1 MNYNHKRK
9 YKNLTVVLMVLLILT
24 YIVVLGSLSIGRHN
38 AFASGFDLGNMDSTV
53 WNTIQGRI
61 FMLSQDGK
69 MISRFS
75 VHADL
80 ILILLSPLYFL
91 WNNVRMLILSESVFL
106 AIGAIPVYLLSTK
119 ILKNKLLSLSIV
131 ILYLLNPGMQWTDI
145 YDFHGVSLAIPFLLF
160 SFYFAYI
167 KKWKWYAVFIFLALI
182 TKEQISL
189 TVALFGLFIALVF
202 KEKKV
207 GLITFMAGIL
217 WFLLMVFVVMP
228 RFSPEGKHWALSWYQ
243 FIDTTGIPKSL
254 PTLKILLENFLFS
267 PDAIG
272 YYISLLK
279 PFAFLPL
286 AGLPWLVLALPELTV
301 NMLSSHGQ
309 MRSIVFHYDSV
320 ITPWLV
326 IATIFG
332 LFYLQ
337 ELFKKI
343 QRTNKYSQYL
353 VYGITLMVL
362 LFALRFNYHYSPLP
376 TTPSCWCFMYQPT
389 KEDKEFEAL
398 LQKIPQDASITA
410 SPEIRPHTT
419 HREKAFTL
427 PVATASAD
435 FIALIDQNRMV
446 GNYDPKDFELRLRDQ
461 LKTSKDYALVKH
473 TGHFYLYKRAD
484 YKYEF

>member
-1 MNYNHKRK
+1 MIFLKKHWDK
-9 YKNLTVVLMVLLILT
+9 LILFFLILT
-24 YIVVLGSLSIGRHN
+24 YTIVLGSLSIARHN

-53 WNTIQGRI
+53 WNTLQGRI

-91 WNNVRMLILSESVFL
+91 WNNVRMLILSESIFL
-106 AIGAIPVYLLSTK
+106 VIGAIPIYLLSTK
-119 ILKNKLLSLSIV
+119 ILKNKLLSIAIV
-131 ILYLLNPGMQWTDI
+131 VLYLLNPGMQWTDI
-145 YDFHGVSLAIPFLLF
+145 YDFHGVSLVIPFLLF
-160 SFYFAYI
+160 SFYFAYT
-167 KKWKWYAVFIFLALI
+167 KKWKWYVIFIFLALI

-207 GLITFMAGIL
+207 GLLTFITGVL
-217 WFLLMVFVVMP
+217 WFILMVFVVMP
-228 RFSPEGKHWALSWYQ
+228 HFSPEGKHWALSWYQ
-243 FIDTTGIPKSL
+243 FTDTSGVPKSL
-254 PTLKILLENFLFS
+254 PTFKILLDKFLLA
-267 PDAIG
+267 PDAIR

-286 AGLPWLVLALPELTV
+286 VGLPWLVLALPELAV
-301 NMLSSHGQ
+301 NMLSFHGQ
-309 MRSIVFHYDSV
+309 MRSIVFHYDSG

-337 ELFKKI
+337 KIFGKI
-343 QRTNKYSQYL
+343 QFTKKHSQYL
-353 VYGITLMVL
+353 IYGTTLVVL

-398 LQKIPQDASITA
+398 LQRIPQDALITA
-410 SPEIRPHTT
+410 SPEIRPHIT
-419 HREKAFTL
+419 HREKAYTL
-427 PVATASAD
+427 PVATTSAD

-446 GNYDPKDFELRLRDQ
+446 GNYNPKDFELILRDQ
-461 LKTSKDYALVKH
+461 LKTSKDYTLIKH
-473 TGHFYLYKRAD
+473 IGHFYLYKRID
-484 YKYEF
+484 YKYQL

>member
-1 MNYNHKRK
+1 MK
-9 YKNLTVVLMVLLILT
+9 YWDKIILVLLILT
-24 YIVVLGSLSIGRHN
+24 YIVTLGTLSILRHN

-53 WNTIQGRI
+53 WNTLQGRI

-75 VHADL
+75 IHADL

-91 WNNVRMLILSESVFL
+91 WNNVRMLVLSESIFL

-119 ILKNKLLSLSIV
+119 ILRNKLLSLSIV
-131 ILYLLNPGMQWTDI
+131 FLYLLNPGIQWTDI

-160 SFYFAYI
+160 SFYFAYT
-167 KKWKWYAVFIFLALI
+167 KKWKWYAIFIFLVLL
-182 TKEQISL
+182 TKEQIPL
-189 TVALFGLFIALVF
+189 TVALLGLFIALVF

-207 GLITFMAGIL
+207 GLLTFTTGIL
-217 WFLLMVFVVMP
+217 WFLLMVFLVMP
-228 RFSPEGKHWALSWYQ
+228 RFSPEGKHWALTWYQ
-243 FIDTTGIPKSL
+243 FTDASGISKSL
-254 PTLKILLENFLFS
+254 PTPKILLDKFLFA
-267 PDAIG
+267 PDTIP

-286 AGLPWLVLALPELTV
+286 VGFPWLIIGLPELTV

-309 MRSIVFHYDSV
+309 MRSIIFHYDSG

-337 ELFKKI
+337 KLFRKI
-343 QRTNKYSQYL
+343 RYTKKYSQYI
-353 VYGITLMVL
+353 VYGITLLVL
-362 LFALRFNYHYSPLP
+362 LFAVRFNYHYSPLP

-389 KEDKEFEAL
+389 KEDKEFEAI
-398 LQKIPQDASITA
+398 LQKIPQRASITA

-419 HREKAFTL
+419 HREKAYTL
-427 PVATASAD
+427 PVATTSAD

-461 LKTSKDYALVKH
+461 LKTSKDYTLVKH
-473 TGHFYLYKRAD
+473 IGHFYLYKRTD
-484 YKYEF
+484 YKYQF

>member
-1 MNYNHKRK
+1 MRLLIK
-9 YKNLTVVLMVLLILT
+9 YWDKILLSLFILT
-24 YIVVLGSLSIGRHN
+24 YIVTLGTISILRHN

-91 WNNVRMLILSESVFL
+91 WSNVQMLIFSESIFL

-119 ILKNKLLSLSIV
+119 ILKNKILSFAIV
-131 ILYLLNPGMQWTDI
+131 VLYLLNPGMQWTDI

-160 SFYFAYI
+160 SFYFTYT
-167 KKWKWYAVFIFLALI
+167 KKWKWYAIFIFLALI

-189 TVALFGLFIALVF
+189 SIALFGIFIAFVF
-202 KEKKV
+202 KERRV
-207 GLITFMAGIL
+207 GLLTFITGIL

-228 RFSPEGKHWALSWYQ
+228 YFSPEGKHWALSWYQ
-243 FIDTTGIPKSL
+243 FTDASGIPKSI
-254 PTLKILLENFLFS
+254 PTLKVLLDKFLFA
-267 PDAIG
+267 PDAIE
-272 YYISLLK
+272 YYLNLLK

-286 AGLPWLVLALPELTV
+286 VGSPWLILALPELAV

-309 MRSIVFHYDSV
+309 MRSIVFHYDSG
-320 ITPWLV
+320 ITPWFT

-337 ELFKKI
+337 KLFQKI
-343 QRTNKYSQYL
+343 RYTKKYSQYFI
-353 VYGITLMVL
+353 YGITTLVL

-376 TTPSCWCFMYQPT
+376 TTPSCWCFMYHPT
-389 KEDKEFEAL
+389 KEDLEFEAL

-419 HREKAFTL
+419 HREKAYTL
-427 PVATASAD
+427 PTATASAD

-446 GNYDPKDFELRLRDQ
+446 GNYDPKDFELVLRDQ
-461 LKTSKDYALVKH
+461 LKTSRNYALVKH
-473 TGHFYLYKRAD
+473 IGHFYLYQRYN
-484 YKYEF
+484 YKYKL

>member
-1 MNYNHKRK
+1 MIFLKKHWDKII
-9 YKNLTVVLMVLLILT
+9 LVLFILT
-24 YIVVLGSLSIGRHN
+24 YIITLGTLSILRHN

-53 WNTIQGRI
+53 WNTLHGNI
-61 FMLSQDGK
+61 FKLAQDGK
-69 MISRFS
+69 LVSRFS
-75 VHADL
+75 IHADL
-80 ILILLSPLYFL
+80 ILILLTPLYFF
-91 WNNVRMLILSESVFL
+91 WNNVRMLILSESIFL
-106 AIGAIPVYLLSTK
+106 AIGAMPVYLLSTK
-119 ILKNKLLSLSIV
+119 MLKNKLLSLAIV
-131 ILYLLNPGMQWTDI
+131 VLYLVNPGMQWTDI
-145 YDFHGVSLAIPFLLF
+145 YDFHSVSLAIPFLLF
-160 SFYFAYI
+160 SFYFAYT
-167 KKWKWYAVFIFLALI
+167 KKWRWYAVFIFFALL

-202 KEKKV
+202 KERKI
-207 GLITFMAGIL
+207 GLLTFMTGIL

-228 RFSPEGKHWALSWYQ
+228 HFSPEGKHWALSWYQ
-243 FIDTTGIPKSL
+243 FTDTSGIPKL
-254 PTLKILLENFLFS
+254 IPAPNILLDKFILS

-286 AGLPWLVLALPELTV
+286 IGLPWLVLALPELAV

-309 MRSIVFHYDSV
+309 MRSIVFHYDSG

-326 IATIFG
+326 IAAIFG

-337 ELFKKI
+337 KLFGKI
-343 QRTNKYSQYL
+343 QFTKKYSQYF
-353 VYGITLMVL
+353 VYGIILLIL

-376 TTPSCWCFMYQPT
+376 TTPSCWRFMYQPT

-410 SPEIRPHTT
+410 SPEIRPHIT
-419 HREKAFTL
+419 HREKAYTL

-446 GNYDPKDFELRLRDQ
+446 GNYNPKDFELVLRDQ
-461 LKTSKDYALVKH
+461 LKTSKDYSLVKH
-473 TGHFYLYKRAD
+473 IGHFYLYKRID
-484 YKYEF
+484 YKYQF